1 MESILQALGSQH
13 AQLLAYALAAL
24 AMAAFTVSV
33 VTEVTKNVGILSR
46 IPTALQVIILSI
58 VICQLAYLAYL
69 SYVGQRMAWYGPVIA
84 LIFAFYV
91 AFLAMYGWEKLAG
104 LWSRYKNTG
113 GSA

>member
-1 MESILQALGSQH
+1 MESVLQTLGSQY
-13 AQLLAYALAAL
+13 AQLLAYALVVLAAV
-24 AMAAFTVSV
+24 AFTVSV
-33 VTEVTKNVGILSR
+33 ITEVTKNVGIFSR

-91 AFLAMYGWEKLAG
+91 AFLAMYGWERLTE
-104 LWSRYKNTG
+104 LWVRFKHPG
-113 GSA
+113 GY

>member
-91 AFLAMYGWEKLAG
+91 AFLAMYGC
-104 LWSRYKNTG
+104 
-113 GSA
+113 